1 MHAIMSK
8 SVNDAK
14 GIMNSVEE
22 GTVGSPS
29 WYNQE
34 DTMNV
39 KPSTSS
45 VDRNRNYQK
54 VVFVALMVM
63 VMSIAVIFCARSL
76 GKTQITPKVWIDED
90 GNAGN

>member
-1 MHAIMSK
+1 MST

-34 DTMNV
+34 DTTNV
-39 KPSTSS
+39 KSSILNTSS
-45 VDRNRNYQK
+45 LKRKRNYQK
-54 VVFVALMVM
+54 VVFAVLIVL
-63 VMSIAVIFCARSL
+63 VMSIAVIFFARSL